1 MRTWFRIVVMT
12 AGLWAATGAAA
23 AHATPLGD
31 ADKADIDTVILA
43 DMDDA
48 TYDAQFACP
57 ETLPTADDREEEF
70 ERYTAWTHLRHPD
83 WNFRKRLEV
92 RTSLLHRHAC
102 AATLAKMT
110 DSAAPAFPGWAYP
123 PRK

>member
-1 MRTWFRIVVMT
+1 MRLAALTIV
-12 AGLWAATGAAA
+12 AFIAATA

-31 ADKADIDTVILA
+31 ADKAGIDLVILA

-48 TYDAQFACP
+48 AYDAQFACP

-70 ERYTAWTHLRHPD
+70 GRFTAWAHLRHPG
-83 WNFRKRLEV
+83 WNFQQRLEA
-92 RTSLLHRHAC
+92 RTGLLRRHAC
-102 AATLAKMT
+102 TDTLAKVT
-110 DSAAPAFPGWAYP
+110 ASGQPAFPGWAYP

>member
-1 MRTWFRIVVMT
+1 MRLAALTIAVFALAT
-12 AGLWAATGAAA
+12 AAR
-23 AHATPLGD
+23 ATPLGD
-31 ADKADIDTVILA
+31 ADKGDIDIVILA

-70 ERYTAWTHLRHPD
+70 ERYTTWAHLRHPD
-83 WNFRKRLEV
+83 WNFQRRLEA
-92 RTSLLHRHAC
+92 RTGLLRRHNC
-102 AATLAKMT
+102 TATLAKVT
-110 DSAAPAFPGWAYP
+110 SSGEPAFPGWAYP